1 MFRFG
6 EPTYLYLLLLLPF
19 LAVFY
24 LYSNYRRRKNIRRFG
39 DPVLLAQL
47 MPDVSKYRPD
57 VKFWIIFVAIGLFS
71 VLLARPQFGSKLETV
86 KRKGVE
92 VIIALDIS
100 NSMLAQDVQPS
111 RLEKAKRFIA
121 EAEQMLSMGLWDLAA
136 NRFYYSCFHAAQAL
150 LIHYGLSA
158 HTHAGTLGVFGMNF
172 VKTGKIDKELGAF
185 FSRMEQ
191 LRMKADYNCE
201 YDVSNSDV
209 ENMLQ
214 PAHDF
219 LNSIIKLIKE
229 KQ

>member
-1 MFRFG
+1 M
-6 EPTYLYLLLLLPF
+6 
-19 LAVFY
+19 
-24 LYSNYRRRKNIRRFG
+24 
-39 DPVLLAQL
+39 
-47 MPDVSKYRPD
+47 
-57 VKFWIIFVAIGLFS
+57 GLTNDERS
-71 VLLARPQFGSKLETV
+71 SL
-86 KRKGVE
+86 VE
-92 VIIALDIS
+92 L
-100 NSMLAQDVQPS
+100 

-121 EAEQMLSMGLWDLAA
+121 EAEQMLSMELWDLAA
-136 NRFYYSCFHAAQAL
+136 NRFYYSCFHAAQ
-150 LIHYGLSA
+150 
-158 HTHAGTLGVFGMNF
+158 AGTLGVFGMNF

-209 ENMLQ
+209 ENMQQ

>member
-1 MFRFG
+1 M
-6 EPTYLYLLLLLPF
+6 
-19 LAVFY
+19 
-24 LYSNYRRRKNIRRFG
+24 
-39 DPVLLAQL
+39 
-47 MPDVSKYRPD
+47 
-57 VKFWIIFVAIGLFS
+57 GLTNDERS
-71 VLLARPQFGSKLETV
+71 SL
-86 KRKGVE
+86 VE
-92 VIIALDIS
+92 L
-100 NSMLAQDVQPS
+100 

-201 YDVSNSDV
+201 YDPAPYCRHIVVALFYGQTVRHFTLSLKDFFNPSTIFIRKINLFLRKAKRNPPKTCRR
-209 ENMLQ
+209 EKYFIYLQ
-214 PAHDF
+214 PD
-219 LNSIIKLIKE
+219 KKE
-229 KQ
+229 KRWQRKI

>member
-1 MFRFG
+1 M
-6 EPTYLYLLLLLPF
+6 
-19 LAVFY
+19 
-24 LYSNYRRRKNIRRFG
+24 
-39 DPVLLAQL
+39 
-47 MPDVSKYRPD
+47 
-57 VKFWIIFVAIGLFS
+57 GLTNDERS
-71 VLLARPQFGSKLETV
+71 SL
-86 KRKGVE
+86 VE
-92 VIIALDIS
+92 L
-100 NSMLAQDVQPS
+100 

-219 LNSIIKLIKE
+219 LNSIIKLITTNPKVTTAQIAVVYPRTISPE
-229 KQ
+229 PQKNDFWVKVILHIIVFP